1 LLGIDLSLNR
11 FNTTLNNEGSST
23 LDASNT
29 SISATRG
36 RWAVAAMFLINGF
49 MLGSW
54 APQIP
59 LVLPR
64 LSITES
70 TLGLLILCFG
80 IGAIVSMPW
89 AGWLMGRFG
98 QQPVLRTV
106 GLLQGLGLLLVLL
119 SPSVATTAVTMVIF
133 GAVVGCTDVAMNAA
147 TVTVERRLGKAVM
160 SSMHGFWS
168 LGGFAGGGLGG
179 LMLAYFGPFTHSV
192 LVAVL
197 AVGLAALAVPHILAD
212 TDRHIRETAEKR
224 GGFSI
229 PTSPTAYLLGLMA
242 LFLFV
247 AEGAV
252 LDWGALYMTKEKA
265 ADVTVASLA
274 YAFFAGAMAGMR
286 FIGDSLRDRFGG
298 VPTLRVCAFVAAA
311 AMFAAAIAP
320 SAILVIVAFA
330 ICGLAVANTVPV
342 VFSAAGNLPNVS
354 SGAGISVATTMG
366 YAGILF
372 APSSIGFVA
381 EHSGFA
387 PVFMAMAGL
396 LLAVALMAGLAR
408 TADFAK
414 PELPPMPQ
422 PPAE

>member
-1 LLGIDLSLNR
+1 MDAT
-11 FNTTLNNEGSST
+11 NTH
-23 LDASNT
+23 AQ
-29 SISATRG
+29 AVRG
-36 RWAVAAMFLINGF
+36 RWAVAAMFLVNGF

-147 TVTVERRLGKAVM
+147 TVTVERNLGKAVM

-168 LGGFAGGGLGG
+168 LGGFAGGALGGFMLESLGG
-179 LMLAYFGPFTHSV
+179 LTHAAV
-192 LVAVL
+192 VAVL
-197 AVGLAALAVPHILAD
+197 AVGIAALAVPYIPRDDRRPAAD
-212 TDRHIRETAEKR
+212 AAAKRH
-224 GGFSI
+224 GFSV
-229 PTSPTAYLLGLMA
+229 PTSPTPYLLGLMA
-242 LFLFV
+242 MFLFV
-247 AEGAV
+247 SEGAV
-252 LDWGALYMTKEKA
+252 LDWGALYMQQEKA
-265 ADVTVASLA
+265 ADLSTAGLA
-274 YAFFAGAMAGMR
+274 YAFFAGAMAAMR
-286 FIGDSLRDRFGG
+286 FIGDGVRDRFGG
-298 VPTLRVCAFVAAA
+298 VRTLRVCSFIAAA
-311 AMFAAAIAP
+311 AMLAAALAP
-320 SAILVIVAFA
+320 SAILVIVCFA
-330 ICGLAVANTVPV
+330 VCGLAVANTVPI
-342 VFSAAGNLPNVS
+342 VFSAAGNLAGVS
-354 SGAGISVATTMG
+354 SGAGMSVATTMG

-372 APSSIGFVA
+372 APGSIGIVA

-396 LLAVALMAGLAR
+396 LFVVALMAGLAR
-408 TADFAK
+408 TADFVK
-414 PELPPMPQ
+414 SEPPITPQ